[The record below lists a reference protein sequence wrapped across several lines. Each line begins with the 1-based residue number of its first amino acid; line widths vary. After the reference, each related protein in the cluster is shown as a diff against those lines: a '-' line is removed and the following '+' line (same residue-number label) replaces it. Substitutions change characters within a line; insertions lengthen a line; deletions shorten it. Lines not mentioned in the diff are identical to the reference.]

1 MSFPEILQYAA
12 AVALTGVLVWAA
24 VSDAIWRRI
33 PNSCVLTVV
42 GLYVVWAALAGG
54 AGVVAALLVAAL
66 VFAMGFALF
75 AFNIW
80 GGGDAKLLAA
90 VALFAGLAH
99 VGTLIL
105 VTVLA
110 GGVMAV
116 VSLASRPRRALAIWS
131 LRGQGDWGRG
141 IPYGIAI
148 ALGAAVVVWGQLFGW
163 IRPYSAF

>member
-1 MSFPEILQYAA
+1 MRKALSAYAA
-12 AVALTGVLVWAA
+12 GL
-24 VSDAIWRRI
+24 AIVTKIGARH
-33 PNSCVLTVV
+33 PNSARRT
-42 GLYVVWAALAGG
+42 G
-54 AGVVAALLVAAL
+54 
-66 VFAMGFALF
+66 
-75 AFNIW
+75 
-80 GGGDAKLLAA
+80 
-90 VALFAGLAH
+90 GLAH